1 MSWQLS
7 MSWQWEHWSQL
18 NCQTPRPTHACDL
31 LLHEKRTLAAI
42 SLKPKNEFYR
52 DYSSVVTHHHYTH
65 VCNSAGK
72 DSVIVAFTD
81 GSEADGKASSA
92 VVGYQALCLLPKV
105 VLRQHVFDRLDFPR
119 RLT

>member
-52 DYSSVVTHHHYTH
+52 DYSSVVTHHYYTH

-72 DSVIVAFTD
+72 DISITIWPLQVTVNAQINLA
-81 GSEADGKASSA
+81 
-92 VVGYQALCLLPKV
+92 
-105 VLRQHVFDRLDFPR
+105 
-119 RLT
+119 